1 MWTRQASLVRPYRR
15 RDVVEVE
22 NLAGSVGSA
31 HAGGIQLLGVQSFSP
46 GAYTR

>member
-15 RDVVEVE
+15 RDVVE

-31 HAGGIQLLGVQSFSP
+31 HAGGIQLLGVQSLSP
-46 GAYTR
+46 GAYTC